1 MEIKNYTSFW
11 NLEKKIYSFYDVQLP
26 MPLSLRV
33 LGVFVVVSVPWALL
47 MWVLHVPITPPW
59 FLIWLAP
66 PIAVAWLCSRPVLE
80 GKNLLEY
87 LGSWFT
93 YLRQNRK
100 YKRLEPD
107 LNKYETD
114 VEIKQTVI
122 THSPLNAQ
130 KD

>member
-33 LGVFVVVSVPWALL
+33 LGVFVVVGAPWALL
-47 MWVLHVPITPPW
+47 MWLLHVPIGPPW
-59 FLIWLAP
+59 FLIWLVP
-66 PIAVAWLCSRPVLE
+66 PIGIAYLSSRPLLE
-80 GKNLLEY
+80 KKNLVEY
-87 LGSWFT
+87 LSSWVT
-93 YLRQNRK
+93 YLRQNRH

-107 LNKYETD
+107 LNRYETD
-114 VEIKQTVI
+114 VEVKQTVI
-122 THSPLNAQ
+122 THTPLNNH